1 MDVKSRNGE
10 KFAIFFRTFWPPC
23 EIALT
28 DLDGSIPE
36 CAQVCVLHIELH
48 LEPLRKIEMAAV
60 HCTNET
66 TPQRERRGA
75 AAVSCYRYS

>member
-1 MDVKSRNGE
+1 MVKNSQ
-10 KFAIFFRTFWPPC
+10 FFRTFWPSC
-23 EIALT
+23 RIALA

-48 LEPLRKIEMAAV
+48 LEALRKIEMAAV

-66 TPQRERRGA
+66 TPPEGEKGHGSSAYLVQI
-75 AAVSCYRYS
+75 